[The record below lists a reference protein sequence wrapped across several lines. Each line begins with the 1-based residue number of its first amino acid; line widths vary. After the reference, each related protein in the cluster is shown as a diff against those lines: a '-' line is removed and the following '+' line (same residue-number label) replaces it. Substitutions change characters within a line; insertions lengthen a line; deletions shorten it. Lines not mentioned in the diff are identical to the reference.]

1 MANTL
6 TRVRL
11 TDAQRTWLR
20 GIYSKL
26 SAGKPVDKRSL
37 LIELVN
43 TLPKDFNPSDIDS
56 RLLRG
61 AVNITVVGLA
71 LLDPQNLLVKM
82 TDHVIRMIR
91 DLLSRNP
98 RIKQINVNEISKSS
112 GLAEEQ
118 VAIIFEKLSQCG
130 MFSDSGTSYGRVG
143 WASMNIND
151 RAFDSFVKYDSLEQ
165 IGRSI
170 VDDDQILIN
179 QENSKIVRRVRIAIA
194 EMDSRRIFVVH
205 GHDVGLK
212 HEVALFLSRLSLTPI
227 ILHEQTGRGRTI
239 IEKLEAYASVPFAVV
254 LLTPD
259 DVGGKDKDDL
269 KARARQNVVLELG
282 YFYGRLRRDFV
293 SCLSKGVE
301 IPSDSMGIEYIPYD
315 DSGAWKIKLARE
327 LSEVFEIDM
336 NHIQ

>member
-1 MANTL
+1 MANEHKKI
-6 TRVRL
+6 RL
-11 TDAQRTWLR
+11 TEAQKTWLR
-20 GIYSKL
+20 GIYSNL
-26 SAGKPVDKRSL
+26 SSHRPADKRSL

-43 TLPKDFNPSDIDS
+43 KLPSDFNPSEIDS
-56 RLLRG
+56 RVLRG
-61 AVNITVVGLA
+61 GDKLTVIGLA
-71 LLDPQNLLVKM
+71 LLDPQDLSVKM

-98 RIKQINVNEISKSS
+98 GTKQINVNEISKSS

-130 MFSDSGTSYGRVG
+130 MFSQSGTSYGRVG
-143 WASMNIND
+143 WASMNIDD
-151 RAFDSFVKYDSLEQ
+151 RAFDSFVKYENLEQ
-165 IGRSI
+165 IVTSI
-170 VDDDQILIN
+170 VEDDESLMSQD
-179 QENSKIVRRVRIAIA
+179 NSRTVGKVRIALA
-194 EMDSRRIFVVH
+194 EMSSRRVFVVH
-205 GHDVGLK
+205 GHDVALK
-212 HEVALFLSRLSLTPI
+212 NEVALFLSRLSLTPI

-269 KARARQNVVLELG
+269 KGRARQNVVLELG
-282 YFYGRLRRDFV
+282 YFYGRLRREFV

-301 IPSDSMGIEYIPYD
+301 IPSDSIGIEYIPYD

-327 LSEVFEIDM
+327 LDEVFEIDM

>member
-1 MANTL
+1 
-6 TRVRL
+6 
-11 TDAQRTWLR
+11 
-20 GIYSKL
+20 
-26 SAGKPVDKRSL
+26 
-37 LIELVN
+37 
-43 TLPKDFNPSDIDS
+43 
-56 RLLRG
+56 
-61 AVNITVVGLA
+61 
-71 LLDPQNLLVKM
+71 
-82 TDHVIRMIR
+82 
-91 DLLSRNP
+91 
-98 RIKQINVNEISKSS
+98 
-112 GLAEEQ
+112 
-118 VAIIFEKLSQCG
+118 
-130 MFSDSGTSYGRVG
+130 
-143 WASMNIND
+143 MNIND
-151 RAFDSFVKYDSLEQ
+151 RAFDSFVKYESLEQ